1 MITIDSIKR
10 LGEKQAV
17 ETITGKCFITIPVDI
32 NLIMDLPQIEEKT
45 YYKKNMSQSMKERL
59 NLLGNRMMIY
69 YDVQTR
75 NITEVVVNIAHL
87 VMVTY
92 GKNEDIQTVIDK
104 LIKEQERD

>member
-10 LGEKQAV
+10 LGEKQTV

-32 NLIMDLPQIEEKT
+32 NLIMDL
-45 YYKKNMSQSMKERL
+45 KERL

-75 NITEVVVNIAHL
+75 NITEVVINIAHL

-92 GKNEDIQTVIDK
+92 GKNEDIQTIIEK
-104 LIKEQERD
+104 LIKEQERDNAQGHLYVHG